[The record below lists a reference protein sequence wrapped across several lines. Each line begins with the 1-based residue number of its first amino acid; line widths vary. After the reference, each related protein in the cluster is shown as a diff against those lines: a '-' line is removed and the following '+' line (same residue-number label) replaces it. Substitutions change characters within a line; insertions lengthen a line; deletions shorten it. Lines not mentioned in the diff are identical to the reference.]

1 MCYLQK
7 SVDLHFCLGYVVL
20 TGLTASDF
28 GRQRELAYLIVQL
41 HIRDRHACRKGGRG
55 REREGEGR
63 EGMRGVGRGREME
76 EGRDGKMG
84 ASRER
89 ERERERDGRR
99 GEMDRWGRV
108 G

>member
-41 HIRDRHACRKGGRG
+41 HIRDRHECRKGGRG
-55 REREGEGR
+55 R
-63 EGMRGVGRGREME
+63 
-76 EGRDGKMG
+76 DGK
-84 ASRER
+84 AQVRT
-89 ERERERDGRR
+89 
-99 GEMDRWGRV
+99 RV
-108 G
+108 KSAQLV